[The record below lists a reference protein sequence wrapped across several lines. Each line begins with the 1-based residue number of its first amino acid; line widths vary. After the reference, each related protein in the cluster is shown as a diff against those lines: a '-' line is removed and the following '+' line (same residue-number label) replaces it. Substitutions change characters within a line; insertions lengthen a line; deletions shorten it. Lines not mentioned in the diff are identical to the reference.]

1 MSRIVVLVLA
11 LTLAVSG
18 PPSLAAQQPSAAS
31 VRTEIQQAVRA
42 YVDAINKADAATL
55 VEMYSR
61 EAGVTSVGDGQITR
75 GWDAIRSTADSI
87 AGAEGKYKVAT
98 GSIDVSPLGTGYA
111 LALTS
116 TILTVKS
123 GDQEVQL
130 RGAMTLL
137 FKKIGAEWKII
148 HDHTSTVTPTSASG
162 GGGAAPAAPAPAP
175 RPTPPERAAA
185 APQAAAPTPPQPTRT
200 AIAESEAAIVQ
211 PGQFLYYPFSIPPST
226 TCAVTGR
233 IVGLA
238 GGNKDFQALVLDE
251 NNFLNWKTSHQ
262 AQAYWQSGQVAAT
275 NIGVRLSGPATYYLV
290 ISNVFSPVTAKTVKV
305 QAQAEC

>member
-1 MSRIVVLVLA
+1 MSRIIGLVSAVMLVV
-11 LTLAVSG
+11 G
-18 PPSLAAQQPSAAS
+18 RPMNLAAQQPSAAN

-98 GSIDVSPLGTGYA
+98 GSIDVTPLGSGYA

-130 RGAMTLL
+130 RGAMTLV

-162 GGGAAPAAPAPAP
+162 GAAAPAAPAPAP
-175 RPTPPERAAA
+175 RPPPTERPAA
-185 APQAAAPTPPQPTRT
+185 APHQAAPTAPQPTRT
-200 AIAESEAAIVQ
+200 AIAESEAAVVQ
-211 PGQFLYYPFSIPPST
+211 PGQFLYYQFSIPAST
-226 TCAVTGR
+226 ACAVTGR

-238 GGNKDFQALVLDE
+238 GGNKDFQVFVMDE
-251 NNFLNWKTSHQ
+251 NNFLNWKTSNQ

-290 ISNVFSPVTAKTVKV
+290 ISDVFSPVTAKTVKV
-305 QAQAEC
+305 QALAEC